1 MMKRSIL
8 TAAAMTLLLATGCS
22 SSQPAFDSSDTTVVS
37 VKEKSYNIPKG
48 AHVSPYVDEKV
59 ITFYQKIG
67 LSDCKKGDI
76 TWEED
81 SAKDEMG
88 VAISKGDRSIYAKLA
103 KQGRIGCASPISK

>member
-1 MMKRSIL
+1 MRNRSIL

-22 SSQPAFDSSDTTVVS
+22 SNQPAFDPSDTTVVS
-37 VKEKSYNIPKG
+37 VKGKSYNIPKG
-48 AHVSPYVDEKV
+48 AYVSPYVDDKV
-59 ITFYQKIG
+59 IAFYQKIG

-76 TWEED
+76 TWEEE
-81 SAKDEMG
+81 SAKEEMG